1 MPLNRR
7 ARPVYP
13 NILSNRKI
21 VPRSLLI
28 TSWKLRVAK
37 YGRLYDTVKI
47 AILKGSATLSIA
59 ALGIAVAY
67 LLLIIAGATGA
78 LSVLVWLFR
87 DTPDV
92 DRRTGRETFRGLR
105 DTDHSGLGSIPW
117 AQAESEHPED
127 RVA

>member
-28 TSWKLRVAK
+28 TSWKLRAAK
-37 YGRLYDTVKI
+37 YGRLYDTIKI

-67 LLLIIAGATGA
+67 LLLIVAGATGA
-78 LSVLVWLFR
+78 HTVMYWLLR
-87 DTPDV
+87 ETPDE
-92 DRRTGRETFRGLR
+92 DIRTGRETYRGLR
-105 DTDHSGLGSIPW
+105 DTDHFGLGSIPW

-127 RVA
+127 RAA